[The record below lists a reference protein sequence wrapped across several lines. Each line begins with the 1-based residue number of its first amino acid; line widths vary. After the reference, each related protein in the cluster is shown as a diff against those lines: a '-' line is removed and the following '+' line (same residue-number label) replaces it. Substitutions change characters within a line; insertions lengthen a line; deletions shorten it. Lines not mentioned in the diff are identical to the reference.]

1 MAVSDRIAELITP
14 TLLSMGYEL
23 VRVHIS
29 GGRNNQTL
37 QIMAERQDGNAVT
50 VDDCETISH
59 TVSAQLDVA
68 DPIASAYN
76 LEVSSPGID
85 RPLTRLKDYQRFAG
99 FEAKLQ
105 LTQPV
110 DGRRNLRGIL
120 RGVEGKDIS
129 IEIVPEKKGESAAKV
144 KLSFETIDQAKL
156 VITDALLKAAQDT
169 KNMNRQE
176 NENPVS

>member
-14 TLLSMGYEL
+14 TLESMGYEL
-23 VRVHIS
+23 VRVHVS

-37 QIMAERQDGNAVT
+37 QIMAERQDGKAVT

-68 DPIASAYN
+68 DPIASAYS

-85 RPLTRLKDYQRFAG
+85 RPLTRLKDYERFAG

-105 LTQPV
+105 LVQPV
-110 DGRRNLRGIL
+110 DGRRNFRGIL

-129 IEIVPEKKGESAAKV
+129 IETVPEKKGEDGTKI
-144 KLSFETIDQAKL
+144 KLPFSTIDQAKL
-156 VITDALLKAAQDT
+156 VMTDALMKAAMKQ
-169 KNMNRQE
+169 QE
-176 NENPVS
+176 AENQQP

>member
-1 MAVSDRIAELITP
+1 MAVSDRIAELISP
-14 TLLSMGYEL
+14 TLESMGYEL

-37 QIMAERQDGNAVT
+37 QIMAERQDGKAVT

-68 DPIASAYN
+68 DPIASAYS

-105 LTQPV
+105 LVQPV
-110 DGRRNLRGIL
+110 DGRRNFRGIL

-129 IEIVPEKKGESAAKV
+129 IEIVPEKKGASGAKV
-144 KLSFETIDQAKL
+144 KLPFSTIDQAKL
-156 VITDALLKAAQDT
+156 VMTDALLKAT
-169 KNMNRQE
+169 QE
-176 NENPVS
+176 KQTGKQQEAETQ

>member
-14 TLLSMGYEL
+14 TLESMGYEL
-23 VRVHIS
+23 VRVHVS

-68 DPIASAYN
+68 DPIASAYS

-105 LTQPV
+105 LVQPH
-110 DGRRNLRGIL
+110 DGRRNFRGIL
-120 RGVEGKDIS
+120 RGVEGKDVAL
-129 IEIVPEKKGESAAKV
+129 ETVPEKKGESPAKFTV
-144 KLSFETIDQAKL
+144 PFATIDQAKL
-156 VITDALLKAAQDT
+156 VMTDALLKAAQE
-169 KNMNRQE
+169 NRKTNNQE
-176 NENPVS
+176 TENQAQ

>member
-1 MAVSDRIAELITP
+1 MAVSDRIAELISP
-14 TLLSMGYEL
+14 TLESMGYEL

-68 DPIASAYN
+68 DPIASAYS

-85 RPLTRLKDYQRFAG
+85 RPLTRLKDYERFAG
-99 FEAKLQ
+99 FEAKVQ
-105 LTQPV
+105 LVEPV
-110 DGRRNLRGIL
+110 DGRRNFRGIL
-120 RGVEGKDIS
+120 RGVEGKDIA
-129 IEIVPEKKGESAAKV
+129 IEIVPEKKGENGAKV
-144 KLSFETIDQAKL
+144 KLPFSTIDQAKL
-156 VITDALLKAAQDT
+156 IMTDALMKAVLN
-169 KNMNRQE
+169 KQE
-176 NENPVS
+176 AENQQH

>member
-14 TLLSMGYEL
+14 TLESMGYEL

-37 QIMAERQDGNAVT
+37 QIMAERQDGGAVT

-105 LTQPV
+105 LAQPV
-110 DGRRNLRGIL
+110 DGRRNFRGIL
-120 RGVEGKDIS
+120 RGVEGKQIA

-156 VITDALLKAAQDT
+156 VMTDALLKAA
-169 KNMNRQE
+169 MNKQE
-176 NENPVS
+176 NEKQVS